1 MAYSVQ
7 PVRWAERSAR
17 AAGPAGEAHGHPAHD
32 PQLERDR
39 HVGFLDADGIK
50 QGRNHRPADRIGGTV
65 TGRPAQVRGQRLA
78 GEIGVQFHDP
88 QVAIGRA
95 VRALEVRR
103 DRADQVTG
111 VVDQGRGLDGAES
124 RSGSDLPVR
133 REARVGAD
141 VADGRLRALL
151 GRPAA
156 GGVDV
161 LHDGEVIE
169 ELRAEAGLGDQAQ
182 RSGGRVDD
190 LDVPEVPAHERHRPP
205 QDLRKQGAQPR
216 DRAQVLGQGVQVP
229 GRVRVV
235 QDELDRRGEVLHSP
249 GQPVRAGRCQ
259 PRGPVV
265 VSGLRP
271 GQRLRQVLDPGR
283 QHEVSLAAT
292 RAASHPPVMGFA
304 PPRAGRAP
312 ARSGSGRRVT

>member
-1 MAYSVQ
+1 MTHNSNGTDTSAS
-7 PVRWAERSAR
+7 RAR
-17 AAGPAGEAHGHPAHD
+17 AGSSRAVD
-32 PQLERDR
+32 
-39 HVGFLDADGIK
+39 
-50 QGRNHRPADRIGGTV
+50 HRPADRIGGSPPLT
-65 TGRPAQVRGQRLA
+65 RPRCAGQRLA

-95 VRALEVRR
+95 VRPPEMRR
-103 DRADQVTG
+103 DHADQVTG
-111 VVDQGRGLDGAES
+111 VVDQGRGLDRAES

-141 VADGRLRALL
+141 VADGRLRALP

-216 DRAQVLGQGVQVP
+216 DRAQVLGQGTQAP

-271 GQRLRQVLDPGR
+271 CQRLRQVLDPGR

-312 ARSGSGRRVT
+312 ARSAPGRRAT